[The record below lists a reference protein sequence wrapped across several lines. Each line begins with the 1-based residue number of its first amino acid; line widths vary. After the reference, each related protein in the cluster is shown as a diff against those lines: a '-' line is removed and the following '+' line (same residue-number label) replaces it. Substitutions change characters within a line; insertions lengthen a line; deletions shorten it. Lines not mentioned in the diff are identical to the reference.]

1 MHDSCRVVAFFVLFV
16 ALGLMRF
23 GACLFGLAVAHA
35 PCHIRTWMPSMN
47 DVREKQKKKENFA
60 RNVRGFLGA
69 GIRQIRIHWRVQAA
83 VAGRQKGWAGKSK
96 RIGLPEENGKGKRK
110 MSRKRKTSTEAE
122 EAVIEKKKMETDAQ
136 RAAAVRLEHVVPP
149 AKKKRKTTTD
159 TSGGAPE
166 DTRGPRHGREGPAG
180 MEGRALQRSPS
191 FEEPPVELA
200 PTPPSTFSGA
210 RML

>member
-1 MHDSCRVVAFFVLFV
+1 MLGRWHSADPDPLESSGSSSGQAKR
-16 ALGLMRF
+16 LGL
-23 GACLFGLAVAHA
+23 GNQKE
-35 PCHIRTWMPSMN
+35 W
-47 DVREKQKKKENFA
+47 REGERNRQEENVKEKEN
-60 RNVRGFLGA
+60 
-69 GIRQIRIHWRVQAA
+69 
-83 VAGRQKGWAGKSK
+83 
-96 RIGLPEENGKGKRK
+96 
-110 MSRKRKTSTEAE
+110 KTHTGTEAE

-136 RAAAVRLEHVVPP
+136 LATAVRLEHVVPP

-166 DTRGPRHGREGPAG
+166 DTRGLRHGREGAA

>member
-1 MHDSCRVVAFFVLFV
+1 MH
-16 ALGLMRF
+16 
-23 GACLFGLAVAHA
+23 
-35 PCHIRTWMPSMN
+35 SMN
-47 DVREKQKKKENFA
+47 DVREKQKKKTLPATYGDAWALAFG
-60 RNVRGFLGA
+60 RSIG
-69 GIRQIRIHWRVQAA
+69 VQA
-83 VAGRQKGWAGKSK
+83 GKKDRLGNQKEWRCGE
-96 RIGLPEENGKGKRK
+96 RNRHEENVKEKEN
-110 MSRKRKTSTEAE
+110 KTRISPTEAG
-122 EAVIEKKKMETDAQ
+122 EAEKKKMETDAQ

-166 DTRGPRHGREGPAG
+166 DTRGPRHGREGAA